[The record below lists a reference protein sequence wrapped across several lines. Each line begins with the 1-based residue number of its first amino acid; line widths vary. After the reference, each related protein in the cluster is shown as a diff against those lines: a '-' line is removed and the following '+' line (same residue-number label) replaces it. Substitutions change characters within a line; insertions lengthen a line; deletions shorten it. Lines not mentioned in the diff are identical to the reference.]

1 MHAHATIR
9 SVIPQWL
16 VDNLLNMRRRYGHL
30 AYYKTFIENPAG
42 FKGTYFDFLTD
53 TFLAGQ
59 GAGFDRDTF
68 VRRCERAFACASND
82 SDFKSLLFS

>member
-1 MHAHATIR
+1 MHATIR

-30 AYYKTFIENPAG
+30 AYHKTFIENPKG

-53 TFLAGQ
+53 TFVSGQ
-59 GAGFDRDTF
+59 GASFDRTSF
-68 VRRCERAFACASND
+68 IQRCERAFACAANE
-82 SDFKSLLFS
+82 SDFKALLFS